1 MLIENTNTN
10 NFHPI
15 TFHNVQT
22 SVSLNVHVLLN
33 TID

>member
-1 MLIENTNTN
+1 MLIENANTTH
-10 NFHPI
+10 FHPI

-22 SVSLNVHVLLN
+22 PVSLNVHVLLN